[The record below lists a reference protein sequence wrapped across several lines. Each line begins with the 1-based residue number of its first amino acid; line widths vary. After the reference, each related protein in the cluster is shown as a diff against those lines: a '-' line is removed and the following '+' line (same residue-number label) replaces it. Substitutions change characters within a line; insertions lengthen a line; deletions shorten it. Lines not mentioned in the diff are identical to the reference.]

1 MNRNPFHVLQ
11 LPTDA
16 TTEAIVARARE
27 AAELAESDAERQAVV
42 EAQRDLIT
50 HPAGRLRH
58 ELLEAPGSDYRDREW
73 ESFEHQ
79 HKRNPVDFA
88 AIAEGVV
95 PLRRE
100 DFDLLAV
107 VGLAVDEVLATPEP
121 DVPAALADPP
131 VQPAWDTP
139 PVEVRHVLFG

>member
-1 MNRNPFHVLQ
+1 VNRNPFHVLR

-16 TTEAIVARARE
+16 TTEAVVERAAE

-58 ELLEAPGSDYRDREW
+58 ELLEAPGSDYRDRDW
-73 ESFEHQ
+73 ESFEHR
-79 HKRNPVDFA
+79 HKRNPIDFA

-100 DFDLLAV
+100 DFDLRVV
-107 VGLAVDEVLATPEP
+107 VGLAIDEVLAMPEP